1 MTTSTRNGFSVV
13 LMAVIL
19 AACGGTERGEVKG
32 RIDAAGGVVE
42 LPGAGVR
49 VEVPAGAV
57 GSGEVEVTLT
67 EREPGKALRAVEV
80 RTSGPALAT
89 PFHVLFDRPAGVP
102 ATAALKVTKVDD
114 HGNRADATDDHGK
127 DGDVSGHGDD
137 DGTFE
142 LEAGD
147 DNGGHGE
154 AEPGDDK
161 GGNGEAE
168 PGDDNGGGGQ
178 PEPGDDHGGGGQA
191 EPGDDNG
198 GGGQVEPGD
207 DNGGGGQTEP
217 GDDNGGGTD
226 DGGGN
231 GGGTDDGGGHH

>member
-1 MTTSTRNGFSVV
+1 MTISTRNGFSVALV
-13 LMAVIL
+13 AVVL

-32 RIDAAGGVVE
+32 TIDAAGGVIE

-57 GSGEVEVTLT
+57 TSGELEISLA

-80 RTSGPALAT
+80 RTTGAALST

-114 HGNRADATDDHGK
+114 HGKRADATDDHGK
-127 DGDVSGHGDD
+127 DGEVSGHGDD

-147 DNGGHGE
+147 DDGGHGE
-154 AEPGDDK
+154 AEPGDDH
-161 GGNGEAE
+161 GGGGAAE
-168 PGDDNGGGGQ
+168 PGDDNGGGGA
-178 PEPGDDHGGGGQA
+178 A

-198 GGGQVEPGD
+198 GGGAAEPGD
-207 DNGGGGQTEP
+207 DNGGGGTS
-217 GDDNGGGTD
+217 GGGTDDNGGGGD
-226 DGGGN
+226 